1 MNRREL
7 LKLIAIASG
16 LPLIGADVVTAAENA
31 AKPAGDVHVFS
42 PEEIRLLDEVA
53 ETIIPRTSTPG
64 AKDAAVG
71 AFMAVYA
78 TDCYTGEQRKL
89 FLSAMADIENR
100 SRTEYKKAF
109 LELTSQ
115 ERQTLISAL
124 DKQARAEQTPTAPH
138 PFTLV
143 KQLTLLGFFTSKI
156 GATEVLVYDE
166 IPGGFET
173 CVPYK
178 KGTPAWG
185 TT

>member
-1 MNRREL
+1 MNRRDL

-16 LPLIGADVVTAAENA
+16 LPLIGADVVTAAQNA
-31 AKPAGDVHVFS
+31 AKPVGDAHVFS
-42 PEEIRLLDEVA
+42 PEEIRFLDEVA

-78 TDCYTGEQRKL
+78 ADCYTDEQRTL
-89 FLSAMADIENR
+89 FLSALPEIEKR
-100 SRTEYKKAF
+100 SQAEHKKAF
-109 LELTSQ
+109 LELTGQ
-115 ERQTLISAL
+115 QRQTLLAAL
-124 DKQARAEQTPTAPH
+124 DKQAKAEQTPAKPH
-138 PFTLV
+138 AFTLV

-166 IPGGFET
+166 IPGGFEDR
-173 CVPYK
+173 VPYK

>member
-7 LKLIAIASG
+7 LKMIAVATG
-16 LPLIGADVVTAAENA
+16 LPLVGAEFAFATQNA
-31 AKPAGDVHVFS
+31 ATGEAKAHVFS
-42 PEEIRLLDEVA
+42 EEDIHFLDEVA

-71 AFMAVYA
+71 AFMAAYA
-78 TDCYTGEQRKL
+78 ADCYTQEQRTL
-89 FLSAMADIENR
+89 FLSAISIIEDR
-100 SRTEYKKAF
+100 SRTDHKKSF
-109 LELTSQ
+109 LDLTGA
-115 ERQTLISAL
+115 EKQTLLSAL
-124 DKQARAEQTPTAPH
+124 DKQAKAEQTPAKPH

-143 KQLTLLGFFTSKI
+143 KQLTLFGFFTSQI

-166 IPGGFET
+166 IPGEYDGR
-173 CVPYK
+173 VPYE